1 MMEVN
6 LPVPLV
12 RQIQLVSSAKNV
24 ILIGGSAYFV
34 TGMWCSGSTIVPTP
48 ENNDV
53 IVWNSNHHAV
63 RKRLALVV
71 LGLKLSLKNTEFIRI
86 SPRSRLFWTT
96 FLWAR

>member
-34 TGMWCSGSTIVPTP
+34 TGMWCSGSTIVVLDDFPLGQMKIYPKLAYTSRQI
-48 ENNDV
+48 EAKNRV
-53 IVWNSNHHAV
+53 VWVKKSD
-63 RKRLALVV
+63 
-71 LGLKLSLKNTEFIRI
+71 I
-86 SPRSRLFWTT
+86 SWDHIAQWLD
-96 FLWAR
+96 AR